1 MNKVWLSSSIAFTL
15 ENESYKDGELTR
27 RFQNIA
33 EDATPEDIQAVGNA
47 LKALH
52 AGDVIA
58 DTILT
63 TQSHIG

>member
-15 ENESYKDGELTR
+15 ENESYEGGELTR

-33 EDATPEDIQAVGNA
+33 EDATPEDIQAIGNA
-47 LKALH
+47 LKTLH
-52 AGDVIA
+52 AGDTLV

-63 TQSHIG
+63 IQNHIA